1 MRELRTSKNAQI
13 NFLFLFALAI
23 FAGGLMSGCYWEYG
37 DYEGTPM
44 KLSDDFNEVTI
55 SMSGG
60 MAHPQN
66 SSNIQF
72 RFSSVGVDILT
83 EFRGITAELTNAECQ
98 VHARLSEPE
107 TARLLAILRALSY
120 QTVYRNIRVTD
131 TNVSRLEFTGDEQ
144 HVSIHDSYSYSGKEE
159 LVLTK
164 RPKDLYQHVLDILT
178 PQMEAVSAC
187 PEDWAQLLIL
197 STGN

>member
-1 MRELRTSKNAQI
+1 M
-13 NFLFLFALAI
+13 
-23 FAGGLMSGCYWEYG
+23 
-37 DYEGTPM
+37 
-44 KLSDDFNEVTI
+44 
-55 SMSGG
+55 
-60 MAHPQN
+60 
-66 SSNIQF
+66 
-72 RFSSVGVDILT
+72 
-83 EFRGITAELTNAECQ
+83 
-98 VHARLSEPE
+98 
-107 TARLLAILRALSY
+107 AILRALSY

-144 HVSIHDSYSYSGKEE
+144 HVSIHDSYSHSGKEE
-159 LVLTK
+159 LVLTE